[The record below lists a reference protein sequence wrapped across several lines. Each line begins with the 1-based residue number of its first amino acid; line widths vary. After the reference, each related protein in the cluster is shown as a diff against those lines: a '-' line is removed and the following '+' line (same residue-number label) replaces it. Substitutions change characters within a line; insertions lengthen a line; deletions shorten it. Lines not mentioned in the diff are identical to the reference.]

1 MVSLLI
7 LFMLFTL
14 LMKEQGNKYIYI
26 RTYINYSLYI
36 IQYNIHSIQSSK
48 PSGWLKKVQ
57 ILEAGKILCKKFKN

>member
-26 RTYINYSLYI
+26 RTYVYTL
-36 IQYNIHSIQSSK
+36 
-48 PSGWLKKVQ
+48 
-57 ILEAGKILCKKFKN
+57 